1 MGPTAV
7 DHPASKAASVI
18 LAGILFGLAQPP
30 SGAWALGYVC
40 LVPWLRASWSASV
53 GGGAGLGLIF
63 GTVGGAWV
71 ASWIPRA
78 LLPMETATLAAAT
91 ALVLVSVWCGGVPF
105 ALLGAAAA
113 AVRRRS
119 PGTRIAVIATS
130 LFGVDVARSHSD
142 MGVPWALLGHSQW
155 CQPGIAQ
162 LAVVGG
168 VPLVSFLLA
177 GTNGATAELLRPGVT
192 RERRR
197 QAGWWLGAFVG
208 ACAACLSLGQP
219 LVQFARESARADSAP
234 SVQLLAIQTNLPAPA
249 RWDPD
254 LQGSNLDALEAL
266 TRRELDRLESKPAIV
281 VWPETVITT
290 PLDKRPAL
298 AEDLNAMA
306 DDFGIPLVF
315 GTVRSAPSRRPAF
328 YRNSVVWIEPGAGL
342 VADFDKTRGVP
353 FVESNPT
360 FPGAR
365 YLGGFLGELMHG
377 PRTEP
382 MTEERPLRGT
392 HEFAVV
398 LCYESVFPRL
408 VQSRRSSRTLAILNL
423 ANDSWLQS
431 ESPSLQELAYTSFR
445 AIEQRLPLVRVTD
458 GGISASVDPYGR
470 MVTML
475 PAGSEGSLSV
485 PLAQEIPPTVRE
497 RVVLCVLLVTGGG
510 LGGILAAVLWRK
522 RP

>member
-1 MGPTAV
+1 MRHPAV
-7 DHPASKAASVI
+7 DHPASKAAIVVV
-18 LAGILFGLAQPP
+18 AGILFGLAQPP
-30 SGAWALGYVC
+30 SSAWALGYVC
-40 LVPWLRASWSASV
+40 LVPWLLASRSASV
-53 GGGAGLGLIF
+53 GGGAALGLIF

-78 LLPMETATLAAAT
+78 LLPMETATLAAAA
-91 ALVLVSVWCGGVPF
+91 ALILVSVWCGGVPF

-119 PGTRIAVIATS
+119 AGTRIAVIATS

-142 MGVPWALLGHSQW
+142 IGVPWALLGHSQW

-208 ACAACLSLGQP
+208 ACAGCLALGQP

-234 SVQLLAIQTNLPAPA
+234 SMQLLAIQTNLPAPA

-254 LQGSNLDALEAL
+254 LQGSNLEAL
-266 TRRELDRLESKPAIV
+266 QELTQRELDRSDSKLSIV
-281 VWPETVITT
+281 VWPESVITT
-290 PLDKRPAL
+290 PLDKRAAL
-298 AEDLNAMA
+298 AEQLNKMV
-306 DDFGIPLVF
+306 DGFGIPLVL

-360 FPGAR
+360 FPGAS
-365 YLGGFLGELMHG
+365 YLGGFLGLVHG
-377 PRTEP
+377 PRIEV
-382 MTEERPLRGT
+382 MTDERPLRGT
-392 HEFAVV
+392 QEFAVV

-458 GGISASVDPYGR
+458 GGISASIDPYGR
-470 MVTML
+470 MVGML
-475 PAGSEGSLSV
+475 PSGSEGSLSV

-510 LGGILAAVLWRK
+510 LGGTLAAVLWRK